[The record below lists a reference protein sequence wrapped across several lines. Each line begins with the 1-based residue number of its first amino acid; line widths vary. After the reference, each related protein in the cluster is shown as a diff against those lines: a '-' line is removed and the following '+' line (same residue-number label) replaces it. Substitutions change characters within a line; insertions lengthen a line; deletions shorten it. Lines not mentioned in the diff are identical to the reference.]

1 MMPFTDLG
9 PRLSMQKTTIAIL
22 TAATV
27 LVSGCASAL
36 WSPWIGKQTA
46 EKSASP
52 REARLVPLRMVKP
65 PSGTPQSI
73 ARWWGYWHG
82 WFGYGKEFDM
92 KIVIARI
99 DGNDA
104 TVQYSWAT
112 ASGQNVSILP
122 AQISG
127 NEINMKLPVGGYL
140 SMRLRENG
148 NEMEVVQRT
157 GYSGV
162 AVEYYG
168 LLVRQPDPTNEYLVS
183 PP

>member
-1 MMPFTDLG
+1 MTPTCC
-9 PRLSMQKTTIAIL
+9 AAV
-22 TAATV
+22 TAAAL
-27 LVSGCASAL
+27 LVAGCSTAL
-36 WSPWIGKQTA
+36 WHPWIEEQKA
-46 EKSASP
+46 EKTASP
-52 REARLVPLRMVKP
+52 REARLVPLRLVKP
-65 PSGTPQSI
+65 PTTTPTAK

-99 DGNDA
+99 DGDEA

-112 ASGQNVSILP
+112 ATRQNVSILP
-122 AQISG
+122 ARISG
-127 NEINMKLPVGGYL
+127 DEITMKLPVGGYL
-140 SMRLRENG
+140 SMRLRKNES
-148 NEMEVVQRT
+148 EMEVVQRT

>member
-1 MMPFTDLG
+1 MAPNC
-9 PRLSMQKTTIAIL
+9 RAAI
-22 TAATV
+22 TVAAL
-27 LVSGCASAL
+27 LVAGCSTAL
-36 WSPWIGKQTA
+36 WHPWIEGQTA

-52 REARLVPLRMVKP
+52 REARLVPLRLVKP
-65 PSGTPQSI
+65 PSTTPRAK

-99 DGNDA
+99 DGDEA

-112 ASGQNVSILP
+112 ATRQNVSILP

-127 NEINMKLPVGGYL
+127 EELNMKLPVGGYL
-140 SMRLRENG
+140 SMRLRKNES
-148 NEMEVVQRT
+148 EMEVVQRT
-157 GYSGV
+157 GYSGA

>member
-1 MMPFTDLG
+1 MA
-9 PRLSMQKTTIAIL
+9 TTRCIAVY
-22 TAATV
+22 AAV
-27 LVSGCASAL
+27 LLLSGCSTAF
-36 WSPWIGKQTA
+36 WHPWIEKQTA

-52 REARLVPLRMVKP
+52 REARLVPLRLVKP
-65 PSGTPQSI
+65 PSTMPTTK

-99 DGNDA
+99 DGDEV

-112 ASGQNVSILP
+112 ATGQNVSILP
-122 AQISG
+122 ARISG
-127 NEINMKLPVGGYL
+127 DEINMKLPVGGFL
-140 SMRLRENG
+140 SMRLRKNER
-148 NEMEVVQRT
+148 EMEVVQRT
-157 GYSGV
+157 GYSGA

-168 LLVRQPDPTNEYLVS
+168 LLVRQPDPKNEYLVD

>member
-1 MMPFTDLG
+1 MATT
-9 PRLSMQKTTIAIL
+9 RLIAVY
-22 TAATV
+22 AAV
-27 LVSGCASAL
+27 LLLYGCSAAL
-36 WSPWIGKQTA
+36 WHPWIEKQTA

-52 REARLVPLRMVKP
+52 REARLVPLRLVKP
-65 PSGTPQSI
+65 PSTTPKST

-99 DGNDA
+99 DGDEA

-112 ASGQNVSILP
+112 ATGQNVSILP
-122 AQISG
+122 ARISG
-127 NEINMKLPVGGYL
+127 NEINMKLPTGGFL
-140 SMRLRENG
+140 SMRLRGNE

-168 LLVRQPDPTNEYLVS
+168 LLVRQPDPTNEYLVI